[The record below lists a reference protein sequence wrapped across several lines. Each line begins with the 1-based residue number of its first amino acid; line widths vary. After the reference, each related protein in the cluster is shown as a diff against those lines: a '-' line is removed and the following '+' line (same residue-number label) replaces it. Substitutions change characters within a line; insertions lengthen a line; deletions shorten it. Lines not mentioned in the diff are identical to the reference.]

1 MTNSTRQQIIDAY
14 DALEELRANALE
26 QEGMRAN
33 DQYRAVLEALPPKP
47 DLTMADVEWDDD
59 KHYLAEAEHA
69 IWGKVIML
77 FRDVDEGNIF
87 VKTQSKEDQRF
98 VYGTPE
104 YLTPTGKRYTLAAA
118 DQPEGKA

>member
-14 DALEELRANALE
+14 DALEELRTNALE
-26 QEGMRAN
+26 QEGIKAN
-33 DQYRAVLEALPPKP
+33 VQYRTVLEALPPKP
-47 DLTMADVEWDDD
+47 ELTMADVEWDDD

-87 VKTQSKEDQRF
+87 VKTQSKEDQHF
-98 VYGTPE
+98 LYGTPE
-104 YLTPTGKRYTLAAA
+104 YLTPTGKRYTLAEV
-118 DQPEGKA
+118 QE